1 MRSVLSG
8 LVAALA
14 TLAGPA
20 VATEPALDGTRTV
33 RNVAELRAALDG
45 GVAATT
51 VRLLAGDYPLDRP
64 LVVPDGVLLEGIGTM
79 AVRDGRA
86 AGFDAGPVTVIR
98 AARSFDGD
106 LVTLGNDARV
116 RSLLLLDQTPSRGA
130 ALRQGNVVALVSRSA
145 GDRLSAR
152 IEDCEIVSGGAM
164 GVTTRGPVGHGIVVL
179 TRSPS
184 LGESGQPHVGSTV
197 SLHLSR
203 SRVQARGAS
212 LFVVN
217 FASRS
222 EIEVTL
228 EGNLMAG
235 PIVASGGAS
244 RPQLVSGSRVHLHSS
259 GNLYQHSDEG
269 EDSFGWML
277 YGGSTPHLPSLATP
291 GPRDNELSMQSNGD
305 RIEGFRIGVL
315 AGGAR
320 RRYEI
325 AGPPIDNRARL
336 DLVDLSISTHGD
348 RPLGV
353 ALHGAIA
360 GEGDVAIAGP
370 GFPAGEGNV
379 LWARMRSMRV
389 DEPQVGNR
397 YSATF
402 GDPRMDPAA
411 GTNRLVLAGTAE
423 DFARDNPGFPP
434 PPPDAFDDVDT
445 RDR

>member
-1 MRSVLSG
+1 MRRLSRG
-8 LVAALA
+8 LLAILVALTAA
-14 TLAGPA
+14 TAA
-20 VATEPALDGTRTV
+20 AEPAARGARTV
-33 RNVAELRAALDG
+33 HNVAELRAALDG
-45 GVAATT
+45 SVAPTT
-51 VRLLAGDYPLDRP
+51 ISLLAGDYPLDRP
-64 LVVPDGVLLEGIGTM
+64 LVVPDGVLLEGVGTM
-79 AVRDGRA
+79 AERDGRV
-86 AGFDAGPVTVIR
+86 AGFGANPVSVIR
-98 AARSFDGD
+98 AAASFDGD
-106 LVTLGNDARV
+106 LVTLGNDAGL

-184 LGESGQPHVGSTV
+184 LGETGQPHVGSTV

-244 RPQLVSGSRVHLHSS
+244 RPQLVSGSRVRLHSS

-315 AGGAR
+315 AAGAR
-320 RRYEI
+320 RRYES
-325 AGPPIDNRARL
+325 AGPPVANRANL
-336 DLVDLSISTHGD
+336 DLMDLSIHPQGD

-353 ALHGAIA
+353 ALHGALS
-360 GEGDVAIAGP
+360 GEGYVAGP
-370 GFPAGEGNV
+370 EFPSGEHNV
-379 LWARMRSMRV
+379 LRVRMRSVRV
-389 DEPQVGNR
+389 DGPPVDNR
-397 YSATF
+397 YSDELRDGPTDDTA
-402 GDPRMDPAA
+402 DA
-411 GTNRLVLAGTAE
+411 NRLVFAGTAA
-423 DFARDNPGFPP
+423 DFARENPGFPP
-434 PPPDAFDDVDT
+434 PPAELFGDGT
-445 RDR
+445 NR